1 MPGGKPGCLRGC
13 LSLMVIV
20 MLLAGVVLFVA
31 YKRLGSEGIKTW
43 LAIRSLDNL
52 KRRIL
57 EIENLDVPRKEIERR
72 IERAKEKLRE
82 GKGDLRR
89 IYRTMDRFE
98 RELRKR
104 VTSSQVKRFLDEID
118 GSVDVELSPP
128 LR

>member
-104 VTSSQVKRFLDEID
+104 VTSSQIKRFLDEID

>member
-1 MPGGKPGCLRGC
+1 
-13 LSLMVIV
+13 MVIV

-104 VTSSQVKRFLDEID
+104 VTSSQIKRFLDEID